1 MMTSPYSEEHGK
13 AGDTHRP
20 SLFIGS
26 STEGLDFARAARGL
40 LNKDA
45 DITVWNEG
53 FFSLGGTFIETLLN
67 ELPRFDFALLVIT
80 PDDFVLAREV
90 GGFGPRDNVIFELG
104 LFMGRLGRSRT
115 FLLHQSGPIK
125 IPTDLS
131 GMMAAEYDWPTD
143 DRNHQRAIA
152 AACDLIRN
160 QIRGLGISEAKIGRG
175 IRQLES
181 RQDRHEQ
188 ELSRQQA
195 EIRALHVVLAGM
207 VTRYELEKLMGLRNE
222 RPFLVRYSPDM
233 VTELRH
239 LRVMEL
245 IDNYPEKGVRAIEQ
259 RYLRSQEQF
268 DLGEYFYVTEHGLEY
283 LKLRDEVIGE
293 RSDT

>member
-1 MMTSPYSEEHGK
+1 MTASPYSEEHAK
-13 AGDTHRP
+13 VGDTHRP

-26 STEGLDFARAARGL
+26 SAEGLDFARAARGL

-53 FFSLGGTFIETLLN
+53 FFSLGGTFIETLIN

-80 PDDFVLAREV
+80 PDDFVRAREV
-90 GGFGPRDNVIFELG
+90 EGFGPRDNVIFELG

-115 FLLHQSGPIK
+115 FLLHQSSPIK
-125 IPTDLS
+125 IPTDLK

-143 DRNHQRAIA
+143 DRIHQKAIA
-152 AACDLIRN
+152 PACDMIRN
-160 QIRGLGISEAKIGRG
+160 QIRGLGMSEGRG

-188 ELSRQQA
+188 ELSRQRA
-195 EIRALHVVLAGM
+195 EIRALQVVLAGM
-207 VTRYELEKLMGLRNE
+207 VTRFELEKLMELRKE

-245 IDNYPEKGVRAIEQ
+245 IDNHPEKGIRAIEQ
-259 RYLRSQEQF
+259 RYRGSQAQF
-268 DLGEYFYVTEHGLEY
+268 DLNEYFYVTEHGLEY
-283 LKLRDEVIGE
+283 LKLRDEVISE